1 MSSLPKETSRIL
13 ISKIH
18 PKQTSGIFSK
28 KYVIGIGET
37 AFRRKNGISED
48 AIESGMLTV
57 MSFWEML
64 QSIFI
69 KDRITAYY
77 ANYSPFEVDMHIMG
91 DIPVEG
97 LVNSKEF
104 ATDINYIEQ
113 YIVNG
118 RIPYSD
124 EYTGVTLR
132 ISARINLDKKDNF
145 LSSYLRGR
153 NQIIT
158 TDVWAGIGQLIL
170 QRVFAPY
177 IEDYGT
183 QKGQSGRFHIQEM
196 AKKEL
201 NDYLGSRGVK
211 FNTLSFNWI
220 ENKKKF
226 EKDTGINLGN
236 PDVIKL
242 KIDGEEFEFTFGQFF
257 LWIGVIFV
265 AFIAVLIFIFS

>member
-1 MSSLPKETSRIL
+1 MTSLPKKTSRIL

-28 KYVIGIGET
+28 KYVIGIGES
-37 AFRRKNGISED
+37 AFRRKNGVSEQPLQR
-48 AIESGMLTV
+48 GMLTV
-57 MSFWEML
+57 MNFWEIL

-69 KDRITAYY
+69 KDRIVAYY

-97 LVNSKEF
+97 LVKSNDF

-132 ISARINLDKKDNF
+132 ISANINLEKKDAF
-145 LSSYLRGR
+145 LASYLMGR

-177 IEDYGT
+177 IEDYGVD
-183 QKGQSGRFHIQEM
+183 KGQFGRNEIQQKAEV
-196 AKKEL
+196 EL
-201 NDYLGSRGVK
+201 NDYLGSRGVQ
-211 FNTLSFNWI
+211 FNNLSFNWI

-257 LWIGVIFV
+257 LWIGIIFV

>member
-1 MSSLPKETSRIL
+1 VSSLPKETSRIL

>member
-1 MSSLPKETSRIL
+1 MTSLKKETSRIL

-18 PKQTSGIFSK
+18 PKDTSGIFSK

-37 AFRRKNGISED
+37 AFRRKNGVSEET
-48 AIESGMLTV
+48 IQRGMLTV
-57 MSFWEML
+57 MNFWEML

-69 KDRITAYY
+69 KDRIVAYY

-104 ATDINYIEQ
+104 ATDSNYIEQ

-124 EYTGVTLR
+124 EYNGVTLR
-132 ISARINLDKKDNF
+132 ISAHMNLEKKDDF
-145 LSSYLRGR
+145 LASYLKGR

-170 QRVFAPY
+170 QRVFAPH
-177 IEDYGT
+177 IEDYGAMT
-183 QKGQSGRFHIQEM
+183 GQLGRKEIQKKAEV
-196 AKKEL
+196 EL
-201 NDYLGSRGVK
+201 NDYLGSRGIQ
-211 FNTLSFNWI
+211 FNNLSFNWI
-220 ENKKKF
+220 ENRKKF
-226 EKDTGINLGN
+226 EKDTGINLVN
-236 PDVIKL
+236 PDILKL
-242 KIDGEEFEFTFGQFF
+242 QVDGEEFEFTFGQFF
-257 LWIGVIFV
+257 LWIGIIFV

>member
-1 MSSLPKETSRIL
+1 MTSLSKETSRIL
-13 ISKIH
+13 ISKIN
-18 PKQTSGIFSK
+18 PKDTSGIFSK

-37 AFRRKNGISED
+37 AFRRKNGVSE
-48 AIESGMLTV
+48 EPLQRGMLTV
-57 MSFWEML
+57 MNFWEML

-69 KDRITAYY
+69 KDRIIAYY

-91 DIPVEG
+91 NIPVEG

-124 EYTGVTLR
+124 DYNGVTLR
-132 ISARINLDKKDNF
+132 ISANMNLERKDAF
-145 LSSYLRGR
+145 LASYLKGR

-158 TDVWAGIGQLIL
+158 TDIWAGIGQLIL

-177 IEDYGT
+177 IEDFGAI
-183 QKGQSGRFHIQEM
+183 KGQFGRKEIQ
-196 AKKEL
+196 KKAEIEL
-201 NDYLGSRGVK
+201 NDYLGSRGVQ
-211 FNTLSFNWI
+211 FHNLSFNWI

-236 PDVIKL
+236 PDIL
-242 KIDGEEFEFTFGQFF
+242 KVQIDGEEFEFTFGQFF
-257 LWIGVIFV
+257 LWIGIIFV